1 MRFKKHGFV
10 FLFLGGTPMY
20 KRVLLKLSGEALGE
34 KNSTNIIDVDALNS
48 IVAKIKLL
56 HDEGLEVAIVIG
68 AGNIW
73 RGKVAEKIGIE
84 RVPADYMG
92 MLGTVI
98 NAVAMSSA
106 LRKAGVESVVYS
118 AVPEIKGVTIA
129 YDADKVKVDL
139 SQGKVCFLAGGTGKP
154 FFTTDTAA
162 TLRAIETDC
171 EAILMGKNGVKG
183 VYDKDPT
190 IYSDAKFYPEI
201 TYSEMREMN
210 LQIMDQ
216 TAIELIE
223 KTDIEILVFSMQD
236 VENFQKA
243 ARGENVGTI
252 CKKRR

>member
-1 MRFKKHGFV
+1 
-10 FLFLGGTPMY
+10 MY

-34 KNSTNIIDVDALNS
+34 KDSSNIIDVDSLKA
-48 IVAKIKLL
+48 ICERIKTL

-73 RGKVAEKIGIE
+73 RGKVAEKIGID

-106 LRKAGVESVVYS
+106 LNRMGVPSVVYS
-118 AVPEIKGVTIA
+118 AVPEIKEVTFA
-129 YDADKVKVDL
+129 YDADKVKSDL
-139 SQGKVCFLAGGTGKP
+139 SQGKICFLAGGTGKP

-162 TLRAIETDC
+162 TLRAIETECD
-171 EAILMGKNGVKG
+171 AILMAKNGVKG

-190 IYSDAKFYPEI
+190 IYKDAKFYPEI
-201 TYSEMREMN
+201 TYQEMREKN

-223 KTDIEILVFSMQD
+223 KTNIQILVFSMQNL
-236 VENFQKA
+236 ENFQRA

-252 CKKRR
+252 CKKEK

>member
-1 MRFKKHGFV
+1 
-10 FLFLGGTPMY
+10 MY

-34 KNSTNIIDVDALNS
+34 KNSSNIIDVEALNS
-48 IVAKIKLL
+48 ICQKIKVL
-56 HDEGLEVAIVIG
+56 HDDGMEVAIVIG

-106 LRKAGVESVVYS
+106 LKKIGVDSVVYS
-118 AVPEIKGVTIA
+118 AIPEIKEVTIA
-129 YDADKVKVDL
+129 YDADKVKSDL
-139 SQGKVCFLAGGTGKP
+139 SQGKICFLAGGTGKP

-162 TLRAIETDC
+162 TLRAIETGCD
-171 EAILMGKNGVKG
+171 AILMAKNGVKG

-190 IYSDAKFYPEI
+190 VYPDAKFFPEI
-201 TYSEMREMN
+201 TFKEMRELN
-210 LQIMDQ
+210 IQIMDQ
-216 TAIELIE
+216 TAVELIE
-223 KTDIEILVFSMQD
+223 NTDIEILVFSMQN

-243 ARGENVGTI
+243 AKGINVGTI
-252 CKKRR
+252 CKKER

>member
-1 MRFKKHGFV
+1 
-10 FLFLGGTPMY
+10 MY

-34 KNSTNIIDVDALNS
+34 KNSSNIIDVEALNS
-48 IVAKIKLL
+48 ICQKIKVL
-56 HDEGLEVAIVIG
+56 HDDGMEVAIVIG

-84 RVPADYMG
+84 RVPADFMG

-106 LRKAGVESVVYS
+106 LKKIGVDSVVYS
-118 AVPEIKGVTIA
+118 AIPEIKEVTIA
-129 YDADKVKVDL
+129 YDADKVKSDL

-162 TLRAIETDC
+162 TLRAIETGCD
-171 EAILMGKNGVKG
+171 AILMAKNGVKG

-190 IYSDAKFYPEI
+190 VYPDAKFFREI
-201 TYSEMREMN
+201 TFKEMRELN
-210 LQIMDQ
+210 IQIMDQ
-216 TAIELIE
+216 TAVELIE
-223 KTDIEILVFSMQD
+223 NTDIEILVFSMQN

-243 ARGENVGTI
+243 AKGINVGTI
-252 CKKRR
+252 CKKER

>member
-1 MRFKKHGFV
+1 
-10 FLFLGGTPMY
+10 MY
-20 KRVLLKLSGEALGE
+20 KRVLLKLSGEALGI
-34 KNSTNIIDVDALNS
+34 KSSDNIIDVESLNS
-48 IVAKIKLL
+48 LCERIKAL
-56 HDEGLEVAIVIG
+56 HDGGLELAIVIG

-106 LRKAGVESVVYS
+106 LKNMGVESVVYS
-118 AVPEIKGVTIA
+118 AIPEISGVTIA
-129 YDADKVKVDL
+129 YNADKVKLDL

-162 TLRAIETDC
+162 TMRAIETECD
-171 EAILMGKNGVKG
+171 AILMAKNGVKG

-190 IYSDAKFYPEI
+190 VHKDAVFFPEI
-201 TYSEMREMN
+201 TYQKMRELN

-216 TAIELIE
+216 SAIELIE
-223 KTDIEILVFSMQD
+223 KTDIQILVFSMQNL
-236 VENFQKA
+236 ENFQRA

-252 CKKRR
+252 CKKGE

>member
-1 MRFKKHGFV
+1 
-10 FLFLGGTPMY
+10 MY

-34 KNSTNIIDVDALNS
+34 KDSSNIIDVESLKA
-48 IVAKIKLL
+48 ICARIKAL

-73 RGKVAEKIGIE
+73 RGKVAEKIGID

-106 LRKAGVESVVYS
+106 LNKIGVPSVVYS
-118 AVPEIKGVTIA
+118 AIPEIKEVTFA
-129 YDADKVKVDL
+129 YDADKVKSDL
-139 SQGKVCFLAGGTGKP
+139 SQGKICFLAGGTGKP

-171 EAILMGKNGVKG
+171 DAILMAKNGVKG

-190 IYSDAKFYPEI
+190 IHADAKFYPEI
-201 TYSEMREMN
+201 TYQEMKEKN

-216 TAIELIE
+216 TAIDLIE
-223 KTDIEILVFSMQD
+223 KTNIQILVFSMQNL
-236 VENFQKA
+236 ENFQRA

-252 CKKRR
+252 CKKEK

>member
-1 MRFKKHGFV
+1 
-10 FLFLGGTPMY
+10 MY
-20 KRVLLKLSGEALGE
+20 KRVLLKLSGEALGI
-34 KNSTNIIDVDALNS
+34 KSSDNIIDVESLNS
-48 IVAKIKLL
+48 LCERVKAL
-56 HDEGLEVAIVIG
+56 HDGGLELAIVIG

-106 LRKAGVESVVYS
+106 LKKMGVDSVVYS
-118 AVPEIKGVTIA
+118 AIPEISGVTIA
-129 YDADKVKVDL
+129 YDADKVKEDL

-162 TLRAIETDC
+162 TLRAIETNCD
-171 EAILMGKNGVKG
+171 AILMAKNGVKG

-190 IYSDAKFYPEI
+190 IHKDAVFFPEI
-201 TYSEMREMN
+201 TYQKMRELN

-223 KTDIEILVFSMQD
+223 KTDIQILVFSMQNL
-236 VENFQKA
+236 ENFQRA

-252 CKKRR
+252 CKKGE

>member
-1 MRFKKHGFV
+1 M
-10 FLFLGGTPMY
+10 
-20 KRVLLKLSGEALGE
+20 
-34 KNSTNIIDVDALNS
+34 
-48 IVAKIKLL
+48 
-56 HDEGLEVAIVIG
+56 EVAIVIG

-106 LRKAGVESVVYS
+106 LKKLGVPSVVYS
-118 AVPEIKGVTIA
+118 AIPEIKEVTIA
-129 YDADKVKVDL
+129 YDADKVKSDL
-139 SQGKVCFLAGGTGKP
+139 SQGKICFLAGGTGKP

-171 EAILMGKNGVKG
+171 DAILMAKNGVKG

-190 IYSDAKFYPEI
+190 VYADAKFYPEI
-201 TYSEMREMN
+201 TYKEMRDMN
-210 LQIMDQ
+210 IQIMDQ
-216 TAIELIE
+216 TAVELIE

-236 VENFQKA
+236 TENFQKA
-243 ARGENVGTI
+243 AKGQNVGTI
-252 CKKRR
+252 CKKER